1 MVIVISQ
8 AKVGVHPMS
17 HPHAPGKLNPPENP
31 APKVPYSKSCE
42 EDLRFFKS
50 GYTGYLP
57 RSRDY
62 FAVGLTQ
69 MSNSGEG
76 FYKNL
81 FYFRQIIIYFW
92 FYILI

>member
-1 MVIVISQ
+1 
-8 AKVGVHPMS
+8 MS

-69 MSNSGEG
+69 MSNSGEV